1 MIKLHP
7 CIIIIDEDQ
16 IETVL
21 NIKHASYK
29 YIYKYVYICAFAR
42 INFRNSRYFFPT
54 TLKGSV
60 KIRED
65 CPWKNVR
72 PICHGFNN
80 DATFPVN
87 KFLAGTIIFP
97 RVNSEPTKTEGG
109 LYIFFPVCTAGE
121 WPSIYTSLFV
131 FMKSGTDGPRG
142 ARNLA
147 SARRLA
153 CEKSNDASRG
163 ASDASGPRPRR

>member
-29 YIYKYVYICAFAR
+29 YIYIYKYVYICANQFS
-42 INFRNSRYFFPT
+42 NCRYFFSHDAER
-54 TLKGSV
+54 K
-60 KIRED
+60 
-65 CPWKNVR
+65 CKNSGGLPLEKCSAHLPR
-72 PICHGFNN
+72 FCNN

-97 RVNSEPTKTEGG
+97 RVNSEPTKTEEG